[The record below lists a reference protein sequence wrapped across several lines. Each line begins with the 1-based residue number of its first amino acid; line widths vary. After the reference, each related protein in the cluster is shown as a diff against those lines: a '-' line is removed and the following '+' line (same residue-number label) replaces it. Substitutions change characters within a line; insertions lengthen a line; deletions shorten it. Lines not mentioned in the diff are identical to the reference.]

1 MCTPV
6 DTVGLVCHRRKPVG
20 KVRCSCQRRSVLD
33 VWVVVS
39 SRPGKSTVPLVVV
52 PVQPGGT
59 DASAVDLPAERAAGV
74 VVVFEVHYA
83 HLVLLAR
90 HLVDDPG
97 EAEDVVMDAFAGLTR
112 NWKRVRR
119 TEDAFFY
126 LRASVVNG
134 SRSRLRRLRV
144 ARGSRHTQLDPDAAP
159 AEQVAMIHLEHDAV
173 VRALRT
179 LPRRQREVLVL
190 RYYDGATETEIAATL
205 GIGVGSVKTHA
216 SRGLRAVADRLEGSP

>member
-1 MCTPV
+1 
-6 DTVGLVCHRRKPVG
+6 
-20 KVRCSCQRRSVLD
+20 
-33 VWVVVS
+33 
-39 SRPGKSTVPLVVV
+39 VVV
-52 PVQPGGT
+52 PVQPGGR
-59 DASAVDLPAERAAGV
+59 DVSPADLPADRAAGV

-83 HLVLLAR
+83 HLVRLAR

-97 EAEDVVMDAFAGLTR
+97 EAEDGVMDAFAGLTR
-112 NWKRVRR
+112 HWNHVRR

-144 ARGSRHTQLDPDAAP
+144 ARDRRHTQLDPDSAP
-159 AEQVAMIHLEHDAV
+159 AEQVAMVHLEHEAV

-190 RYYDGATETEIAATL
+190 RYYDRATEAEIADTL

-216 SRGLRAVADRLEGSP
+216 SRGLRAVADQLEGSP

>member
-1 MCTPV
+1 
-6 DTVGLVCHRRKPVG
+6 
-20 KVRCSCQRRSVLD
+20 
-33 VWVVVS
+33 VS
-39 SRPGKSTVPLVVV
+39 SPPGKSAVPLVVV
-52 PVQPGGT
+52 PVQSGAR
-59 DASAVDLPAERAAGV
+59 DLSAVDLPADRITGV

-83 HLVLLAR
+83 HLVRLAR

-112 NWKRVRR
+112 HWNHVRR

-134 SRSRLRRLRV
+134 TRSRLRRLRV
-144 ARGSRHTQLDPDAAP
+144 DRARRHTQLVPDSAP
-159 AEQVAMIHLEHDAV
+159 AEQVALIHLEHEAV

-190 RYYDGATETEIAATL
+190 RYYDGATEAEIALTL

>member
-1 MCTPV
+1 
-6 DTVGLVCHRRKPVG
+6 
-20 KVRCSCQRRSVLD
+20 
-33 VWVVVS
+33 
-39 SRPGKSTVPLVVV
+39 
-52 PVQPGGT
+52 
-59 DASAVDLPAERAAGV
+59 VDLPADRTTGV

-83 HLVLLAR
+83 HLVRLAR

-112 NWKRVRR
+112 RWNHVRR

-144 ARGSRHTQLDPDAAP
+144 ARDNHHTQLDADAAP
-159 AEQVAMIHLEHDAV
+159 AEQVAMIHLEHEAV
-173 VRALRT
+173 VRALQT

>member
-1 MCTPV
+1 MSSPT
-6 DTVGLVCHRRKPVG
+6 G
-20 KVRCSCQRRSVLD
+20 RS
-33 VWVVVS
+33 
-39 SRPGKSTVPLVVV
+39 TTPLVVV
-52 PVQPGGT
+52 PIQRGGR
-59 DASAVDLPAERAAGV
+59 DVSAVDLPADRAAGV

-83 HLVLLAR
+83 HLVRLAR

-112 NWKRVRR
+112 HWNHVRR
-119 TEDAFFY
+119 TEDAFCY
-126 LRASVVNG
+126 LRASVVNA

-144 ARGSRHTQLDPDAAP
+144 ARDRRHTQLDIDAAP

-173 VRALRT
+173 VQALRT

-190 RYYDGATETEIAATL
+190 RYYDGATEAEIAATL

-216 SRGLRAVADRLEGSP
+216 SRGLRAVADRLEESS